1 MYNVLNSIYY
11 LCKHDPLTA
20 RDMVDKFSDYLR
32 NNMASLEKKGL
43 IPFREEYQH
52 VQTYLSLEQL
62 RFQKQLRIVESIET
76 MDFRLPPL
84 TLQPLVENAVR
95 HGVTKKKGGGTVTI
109 STRETASAYLVT
121 VHDTG
126 NGFDPAHYAD
136 DGKVH
141 IGIRN
146 VRERLERMVGGTLT
160 IESTPETGTT
170 ATILIPKKEGMLI

>member
-1 MYNVLNSIYY
+1 MRAIYY
-11 LCKHDPLTA
+11 
-20 RDMVDKFSDYLR
+20 VVVNR
-32 NNMASLEKKGL
+32 NAVVRAAQLENEL
-43 IPFREEYQH
+43 AESRISIM
-52 VQTYLSLEQL
+52 LSQ
-62 RFQKQLRIVESIET
+62 
-76 MDFRLPPL
+76 
-84 TLQPLVENAVR
+84 LQPLVENAVR

-126 NGFDPAHYAD
+126 NGFDPEHYTD

>member
-1 MYNVLNSIYY
+1 MPP
-11 LCKHDPLTA
+11 H
-20 RDMVDKFSDYLR
+20 
-32 NNMASLEKKGL
+32 
-43 IPFREEYQH
+43 
-52 VQTYLSLEQL
+52 
-62 RFQKQLRIVESIET
+62 
-76 MDFRLPPL
+76 FRLPPL

-109 STRETASAYLVT
+109 STRETASTYLVT

-126 NGFDPAHYAD
+126 NGFDPEHYTD